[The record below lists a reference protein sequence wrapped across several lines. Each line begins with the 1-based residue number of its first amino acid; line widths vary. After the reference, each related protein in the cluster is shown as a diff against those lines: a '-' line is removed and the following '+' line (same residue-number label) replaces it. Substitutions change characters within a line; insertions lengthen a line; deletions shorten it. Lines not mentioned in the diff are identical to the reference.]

1 MSKRWYPL
9 ARSLWAGELLKPDC
23 ALCQD
28 GHEGEPSVHPV
39 EENQPL
45 IFCIISHS
53 RTCPVRRWLPTVG
66 FGSGSFPSTTVPACT
81 SLGMKRNVL

>member
-28 GHEGEPSVHPV
+28 GHGGELSVHTV

-45 IFCIISHS
+45 SLCMISHS
-53 RTCPVRRWLPTVG
+53 GTWPVRKWLPDCWVW
-66 FGSGSFPSTTVPACT
+66 F
-81 SLGMKRNVL
+81 